1 MTEFTY
7 YHRYFC
13 LRIVT
18 VEKKSKTVY
27 PEEDEQDS
35 DDENDAQIKSDKA
48 VITNTT
54 NGKLLSD
61 IIPQIWKDFNNIMWV
76 TLYCEILLTN
86 QPNMFILFSLRLQT
100 PA

>member
-7 YHRYFC
+7 CHRYFC

-27 PEEDEQDS
+27 PEEHEQDS
-35 DDENDAQIKSDKA
+35 DDENDAQIKSNKA

-61 IIPQIWKDFNNIMWV
+61 IIPQIWKGFSNIMWV
-76 TLYCEILLTN
+76 TLYCEMLLTN
-86 QPNMFILFSLRLQT
+86 QPNMFTLFSLRLQT

>member
-7 YHRYFC
+7 CHIYFC

-27 PEEDEQDS
+27 PEEHEQDS
-35 DDENDAQIKSDKA
+35 DDENDAQIKSNKA

-61 IIPQIWKDFNNIMWV
+61 IIPQIWKGFSNIMRV
-76 TLYCEILLTN
+76 TLYCEMLLTN
-86 QPNMFILFSLRLQT
+86 QPNMFPLFSLRLQT

>member
-1 MTEFTY
+1 MSLHFARITFFKNDYQLLNVFQQKLSSEMTEFTY

-61 IIPQIWKDFNNIMWV
+61 IIPQIWKDFNNIM
-76 TLYCEILLTN
+76 
-86 QPNMFILFSLRLQT
+86 
-100 PA
+100 